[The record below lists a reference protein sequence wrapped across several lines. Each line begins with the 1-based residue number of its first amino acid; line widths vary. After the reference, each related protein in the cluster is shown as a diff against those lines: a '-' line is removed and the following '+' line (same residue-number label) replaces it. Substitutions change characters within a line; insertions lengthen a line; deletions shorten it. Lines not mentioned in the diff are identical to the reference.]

1 MLRRASDILSALDA
15 GHPIRSLAD
24 LSRTTGLPRS
34 TTHRMCAELVG
45 LGLLERVD
53 GGYRLGLRLF
63 ELGELVPRQRG
74 LRETALPYMEDLRA
88 ATGATVH
95 LGVLEGVEVVYLQIL
110 RTPGGPRLPSRIGGR
125 LPAHATGLGKAMLAY
140 SPRAVL
146 AQRVEAGLP
155 AMTPRTLVTPGALAR
170 NLQDIRTEGTSYD
183 HEESHVGVSC
193 VAARIFLSEPKT
205 GAALSVSGPTQR
217 MDLQRLGVA
226 VRTAAFA
233 ISRQLRDADL

>member
-1 MLRRASDILSALDA
+1 MHPTQRDTPPSVLRRASDILSALDA
-15 GHPIRSLAD
+15 GHPVRSLAD

-34 TTHRMCAELVG
+34 TTHGMCAELVE

-125 LPAHATGLGKAMLAY
+125 LPPTPPAWARRC
-140 SPRAVL
+140 SP
-146 AQRVEAGLP
+146 
-155 AMTPRTLVTPGALAR
+155 TPPPRWWPPGSPPVCR
-170 NLQDIRTEGTSYD
+170 
-183 HEESHVGVSC
+183 
-193 VAARIFLSEPKT
+193 P
-205 GAALSVSGPTQR
+205 
-217 MDLQRLGVA
+217 
-226 VRTAAFA
+226 
-233 ISRQLRDADL
+233 